1 MAVRFGP
8 CCFCAKH
15 IEKRG
20 IDPCEIT
27 VETAGGKFQVWYCH
41 GACFKTHLAD
51 LPDYSVELFEHAQ
64 L

>member
-8 CCFCAKH
+8 CCFCGKH
-15 IEKRG
+15 VEKQG

-41 GACFKTHLAD
+41 GACFKALLAD
-51 LPDYSVELFEHAQ
+51 LPDNHAEVFEPAR